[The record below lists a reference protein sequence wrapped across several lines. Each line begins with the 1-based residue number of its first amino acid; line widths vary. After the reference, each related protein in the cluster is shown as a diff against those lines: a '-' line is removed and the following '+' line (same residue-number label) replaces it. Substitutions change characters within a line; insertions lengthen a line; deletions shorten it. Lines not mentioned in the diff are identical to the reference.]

1 MKKWAKNTK
10 FLVLSLM
17 ILSLIALSSPI
28 SKTVAEDDGPSAS
41 TRSFFGDKG
50 GGPGKFEPEECKGE
64 QEMQSKQESE
74 GRNYR
79 QEGEEL
85 SRQIKEKED
94 AIINATS
101 DDQRAIL
108 QSELDVLKQ
117 RASEFEAQTGA
128 KMGQEKD
135 RQEGPP
141 AECKAAIV
149 KMGKTKMATFA
160 STITDNILPKL
171 AKVNEIVTK
180 VELKIPELKDPNSG
194 VGAET
199 VSKLETNIESI
210 KSNTAIMKSFFD
222 QMIETLNSFISLADS
237 DVDAAFSKMDSMR
250 SSGKSESASTAAEA
264 LVAAFT
270 ELETIIDE
278 LKQQGGSNGNQ

>member
-1 MKKWAKNTK
+1 MKKWTKNTTS
-10 FLVLSLM
+10 LALTLMVLSL
-17 ILSLIALSSPI
+17 LALSSPI
-28 SKTVAEDDGPSAS
+28 SKTAAEDDGPSAS
-41 TRSFFGDKG
+41 TKSFFGDKG
-50 GGPGKFEPEECKGE
+50 GGPGKFEPEECKSE

-101 DDQRAIL
+101 DEQRATL
-108 QSELDVLKQ
+108 QSELDTLTARANQLRSQSGNQEQNQQ
-117 RASEFEAQTGA
+117 R
-128 KMGQEKD
+128 
-135 RQEGPP
+135 REGPSV
-141 AECKAAIV
+141 ECKAAIV

-160 STITDNILPKL
+160 STITNNILPKL
-171 AKVNEIVTK
+171 AKVEEIVAK
-180 VELKIPELKDPNSG
+180 VESKIPELKDPNSG
-194 VGAET
+194 VSAET
-199 VSKLETNIESI
+199 ISKLETNIASI

-250 SSGKSESASTAAEA
+250 SSGKSESASTAADA

-278 LKQQGGSNGNQ
+278 LKQQGGSDGNQ